1 MEENFAPIGQIHEI
15 KHYGLGKTSRL
26 PQLPPSGRLTKK
38 PPVIKP
44 EELPETTMRRIL
56 QASKLQD
63 SAEYKSIAEYL
74 ATYQRQGDYRRWD
87 EFRNKIPLE
96 LLKIWGDILI
106 ECRRN
111 GFCLPRAENNQIMWR
126 QVISTNKIRNGDLC
140 TMCDRDCKRRKAI
153 DSGDAKQR
161 KMIDPKYQEQ
171 KPCWDHRQPGEEG

>member
-1 MEENFAPIGQIHEI
+1 
-15 KHYGLGKTSRL
+15 
-26 PQLPPSGRLTKK
+26 
-38 PPVIKP
+38 
-44 EELPETTMRRIL
+44 MRRIL

-140 TMCDRDCKRRKAI
+140 TMCDRECSIRERL
-153 DSGDAKQR
+153 DSGEAKRVRLMNNGSKETR
-161 KMIDPKYQEQ
+161 KCWQDDPEV
-171 KPCWDHRQPGEEG
+171 PF

>member
-1 MEENFAPIGQIHEI
+1 
-15 KHYGLGKTSRL
+15 
-26 PQLPPSGRLTKK
+26 
-38 PPVIKP
+38 
-44 EELPETTMRRIL
+44 MRRIL

-140 TMCDRDCKRRKAI
+140 TMCDRECSIRERL
-153 DSGDAKQR
+153 DSGEAKRIRLMDSEAKEAR
-161 KMIDPKYQEQ
+161 KCWQDDPKV
-171 KPCWDHRQPGEEG
+171 PF

>member
-1 MEENFAPIGQIHEI
+1 
-15 KHYGLGKTSRL
+15 
-26 PQLPPSGRLTKK
+26 
-38 PPVIKP
+38 
-44 EELPETTMRRIL
+44 MRRIL

-63 SAEYKSIAEYL
+63 STEYKSIAEYL

-140 TMCDRDCKRRKAI
+140 TMCDRECSIRERL
-153 DSGDAKQR
+153 DSGEAKRVRLMDSEAKEAR
-161 KMIDPKYQEQ
+161 KCWQDDPEA
-171 KPCWDHRQPGEEG
+171 PF